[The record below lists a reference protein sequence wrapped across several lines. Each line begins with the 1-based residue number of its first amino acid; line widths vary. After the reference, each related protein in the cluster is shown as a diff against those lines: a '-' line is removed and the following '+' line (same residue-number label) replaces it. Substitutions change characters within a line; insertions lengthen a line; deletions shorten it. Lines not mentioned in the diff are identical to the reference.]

1 MANPT
6 AEIISQKNQ
15 KVIGN
20 ISNIPEEMKGIP
32 QWVGWKA
39 VPKEKGGISKEP
51 YHLSGRYRQGFNK
64 THTFDK
70 VLESLKAGNVDG
82 IGFAMGKEA
91 EYVCFD
97 LDSESLDDI
106 PESLR
111 AIANHSYAERSPS
124 GNGLHIWFKGEWP
137 GEKVTNGKEIR
148 YTKSTKDADRFKV
161 ECFYETGFLSMTG
174 DVVNDLEIEDNQMMI
189 DFIYNSTERNKPKA
203 VPTTLLNQPKTDI
216 DDAIVLEKVLKHK
229 VTRELYEKGDISRY
243 DNDHSR
249 ADHALCKDF
258 AKISTDAEQ
267 IERLFR
273 QSALFR
279 DESEKHKTYPARTV
293 ASAMLEVA
301 ASREEKIS
309 LHVNEDNKA
318 LSEPLEGTIE
328 PNYFGGE
335 KGTTFIPKWLGDDI
349 LREYP
354 LFFEGN
360 HFYVYKDGV
369 YHRDQGGIIGRI
381 VVEKLGDMFKN
392 DRLKETQSYLK
403 HKRWIGQG
411 KINNR
416 TDIINVKNGLLDWK
430 AGTLHPHTP
439 DYYSTIQLP
448 IAFDKTA
455 KAPNIEQFFKDIV
468 DSDTV
473 PTINEWLGYSMVPS
487 TRHEKAMILTG
498 SGANGKSKFLKLY
511 SLFVGDSNISHVD
524 LQSLETNRFKLAQ
537 LQGKLANIY
546 ADISSQA
553 LEKTNVFKTL
563 VSGDKVSAEFKG
575 SNSFDFEPFA
585 RLTFS
590 ANELPKS
597 ADLTDGYFRR
607 LIIVDFPNTFGKNGL
622 KKDPHIMD
630 KISTERELSGLLNM
644 ALDGLQRL
652 EQNGAFTENQNT
664 IDAIR
669 EYKREIDPLVT
680 FLEECCN
687 IGEEYSA
694 SKQALYDTY
703 VNWTYRSGV
712 KALGKTK
719 FYKRLNSSVELKE
732 YRPSAD
738 ADRRYKGV
746 GILVSAKN

>member
-6 AEIISQKNQ
+6 TEIITQKN
-15 KVIGN
+15 KKLIEN
-20 ISNIPEEMKGIP
+20 SAKIPQEMKEIP

-39 VPKEKGGISKEP
+39 VPKTVKGKPKISKEP
-51 YHLSGRYRQGFNK
+51 YKLDGSYRQSFK
-64 THTFDK
+64 VVYTFEK
-70 VLESLKAGNVDG
+70 VMESLKAGRIDG
-82 IGFAMGKEA
+82 IGFAMSKEA
-91 EYVCFD
+91 GYVCID
-97 LDSESLDDI
+97 LDGDSLDDI

-111 AIANHSYAERSPS
+111 TIANHSYAERSPS

-137 GEKVTNGKEIR
+137 GEKITNGKEVR
-148 YTKSTKDADRFKV
+148 YTKDGFKT
-161 ECFYETGFLSMTG
+161 EIFYETGFLTCTG
-174 DVVNDLEIEDNQMMI
+174 DAINDLEIEENQIMI
-189 DFIYNSTERNKPKA
+189 DFIYNSTKRLQTNVTP
-203 VPTTLLNQPKTDI
+203 VDISSLPKTDI
-216 DDAIVLEKVLKHK
+216 ADAEVLEKALKHK

-243 DNDHSR
+243 KNDHSA
-249 ADHALCKDF
+249 ADHALCMDL
-258 AKISTDAEQ
+258 AKVSTDAEQ

-279 DESEKHKTYPARTV
+279 DEPEKHKTYPARTV
-293 ASAMLEVA
+293 ASAMLSVA
-301 ASREEKIS
+301 AKREEEFAVQVK
-309 LHVNEDNKA
+309 EDNKA
-318 LSEPLEGTIE
+318 LSEPIEGTIE

-354 LFFEGN
+354 LFYEGN
-360 HFYVYKDGV
+360 HFYVYKNGV

-411 KINNR
+411 KLNDR

-430 AGTLHPHTP
+430 NGTLHPHTP

-473 PTINEWLGYSMVPS
+473 PTICEWFGYSMIPS

-630 KISTERELSGLLNM
+630 KISTEKELSGLLNM
-644 ALDGLQRL
+644 ALEGLQRL
-652 EQNGAFTENQNT
+652 EENGAFSENQNT

-680 FLEECCN
+680 FLEECCH
-687 IGEEYSA
+687 IGEDYSA

-738 ADRRYKGV
+738 ADRRYKGIGV
-746 GILVSAKN
+746 LVSAKN